1 MTFFTSVSELNERT
15 YRILLVV
22 VIVVTGALTAVGIN
36 MGIPFLPMIT
46 LITGALILQYMRRRT
61 DEVIYDERITIINQ
75 KASAAAIAV
84 YTLGVTAVGWLL
96 MTMGST
102 IDPAYEGLGYTLVYM
117 GCGLL
122 LLRTIFHYYYSWKH
136 GG

>member
-1 MTFFTSVSELNERT
+1 MVFFTSVVKLNKRT
-15 YRILLVV
+15 YKIILAVV
-22 VIVVTGALTAVGIN
+22 VTVIGALTAVGFN
-36 MGIPFLPMIT
+36 MGIPYLPVIT
-46 LITGALILQYMRRRT
+46 VITGALILLYMRRRT
-61 DEVIYDERITIINQ
+61 DDVIYDERTIIINH

-84 YTLGVTAVGWLL
+84 YTLGATVVGWLF

-102 IDPAYEGLGYTLVYM
+102 IDPAHKGIGYTLVYM

-122 LLRTIFHYYYSWKH
+122 VLRTIFHYYYSWKH

>member
-1 MTFFTSVSELNERT
+1 MNERT
-15 YRILLVV
+15 YKIILAVV
-22 VIVVTGALTAVGIN
+22 VTVIGALTAVGFN
-36 MGIPFLPMIT
+36 MGIPYLPVIT
-46 LITGALILQYMRRRT
+46 VVTGALILLYMRRKT
-61 DEVIYDERITIINQ
+61 DEVIYDERTTIINH

-84 YTLGVTAVGWLL
+84 YTLGATAVGWLF

-102 IDPAYEGLGYTLVYM
+102 IDPAYKGIGYTLVYM

-122 LLRTIFHYYYSWKH
+122 VLRTIFHYYYSWKH

>member
-1 MTFFTSVSELNERT
+1 MVFFTSVVKLNKRT
-15 YRILLVV
+15 YKIILAVV
-22 VIVVTGALTAVGIN
+22 VTVIGALTAVGFN
-36 MGIPFLPMIT
+36 MGIPYLPVIT
-46 LITGALILQYMRRRT
+46 VITGALILLYMRRRT
-61 DEVIYDERITIINQ
+61 DDVIYDERTIIINH

-84 YTLGVTAVGWLL
+84 YTLGATVVGWLF

-102 IDPAYEGLGYTLVYM
+102 IDPAYKGIGYTLVYM

-122 LLRTIFHYYYSWKH
+122 VLRTIFHYYYSWKH